1 MRAPPTKLARNA
13 ASAVAGAGRDQVII
27 ARWRCREPHR
37 LTGRQAD
44 RSLTWRSIRRHI
56 RPMPDNEPEGLTHAE
71 RQDVEELSAPRS
83 PVIYEVVR
91 QQGEDE
97 LSRPASS
104 LFWSGIAAGLTIMAS
119 VIAQGALRQKLPDA
133 PWREVVSG
141 IGYSVGFLMVILGR
155 MQLFTEQ
162 TIVTVLPVMA
172 APGWPKLWGM
182 ARLWTIVFVANMI
195 GTFAAAAVNAKLRL
209 VSPDLLASM
218 LAVSAPLLHKSPLD
232 VLAQAVPAGFIIAS
246 VAWIRAAI
254 TNGEFWVVL
263 TLTYVIALGEFT
275 HVIAGSAET
284 FLLLFAG
291 RIEIAPALGNLIAPA
306 LIGNVIGGTGL
317 FALLA
322 HAQVRQEL

>member
-1 MRAPPTKLARNA
+1 
-13 ASAVAGAGRDQVII
+13 
-27 ARWRCREPHR
+27 
-37 LTGRQAD
+37 
-44 RSLTWRSIRRHI
+44 
-56 RPMPDNEPEGLTHAE
+56 MPNDKPQGLTHAE
-71 RQDVEELSAPRS
+71 REDVEELSAPRS

-97 LSRPASS
+97 LCRPDSS
-104 LFWSGIAAGLTIMAS
+104 LFWSGIAAGITIMAS
-119 VIAQGALRQKLPDA
+119 VIVQGALRHKLPDA
-133 PWREVVSG
+133 PWREAVSSV
-141 IGYSVGFLMVILGR
+141 GYSVGFLMVILGR

-172 APGWPKLWGM
+172 APSWSKLWAT
-182 ARLWTIVFVANMI
+182 ARLWIIVFVANMI
-195 GTFAAAAVNAKLRL
+195 GTCVAAGMNVTLHL

-218 LAVSAPLLHKSPLD
+218 LAVSAPLLHKTPLE
-232 VLAQAVPAGFIIAS
+232 VLSQAVPAGFIIAS

-254 TNGEFWVVL
+254 SNAEFWIVL
-263 TLTYVIALGEFT
+263 TLTYVIALGDFT

-291 RIEIAPALGNLIAPA
+291 QIEIARALGDLIAPA

-322 HAQVRQEL
+322 YAQVRQEL